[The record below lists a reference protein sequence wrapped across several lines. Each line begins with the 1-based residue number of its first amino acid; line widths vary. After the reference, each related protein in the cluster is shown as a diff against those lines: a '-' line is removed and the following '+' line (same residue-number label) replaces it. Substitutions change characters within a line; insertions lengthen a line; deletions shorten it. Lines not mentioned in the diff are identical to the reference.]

1 MEGMQMNWVRYLI
14 NELQKDF
21 CEAHDQG
28 YGFHF
33 NWLLMLIAFIAWKM
47 MKEPLS
53 WRLNHQIRWLEVL
66 NLMVYE

>member
-47 MKEPLS
+47 TEGATFLEIEPSEPLA
-53 WRLNHQIRWLEVL
+53 
-66 NLMVYE
+66 